1 MAIAGGTGSASPN
14 GYFAA
19 NSPQQVT
26 NDLQIIITKI
36 LAATQSVASA
46 AVNSTGL
53 NTTSVVYQSQF
64 LTSDAFQDWDGNL
77 FAFPIS
83 STGAVNTGTPNAIWS
98 AAVQL
103 DAQDWDTGRIIYC

>member
-1 MAIAGGTGSASPN
+1 MKTYIIGVGAGVDPTVNPVAAATMTAMAIAGGTGTASPT

-53 NTTSVVYQSQF
+53 NTNSVVYQSQF
-64 LTSDAFQDWDGNL
+64 LTSDSLPGL
-77 FAFPIS
+77 
-83 STGAVNTGTPNAIWS
+83 
-98 AAVQL
+98 
-103 DAQDWDTGRIIYC
+103 GRKSLSPSPSRPTAP